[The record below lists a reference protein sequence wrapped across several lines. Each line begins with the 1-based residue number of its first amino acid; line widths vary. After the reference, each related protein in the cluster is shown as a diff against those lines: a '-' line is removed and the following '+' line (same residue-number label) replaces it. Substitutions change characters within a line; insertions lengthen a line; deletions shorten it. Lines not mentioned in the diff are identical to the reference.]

1 MTPAERKREIRKRN
15 LAIAAVLLA
24 LVALIFVV
32 TLVQLG
38 ANVANR
44 PF

>member
-1 MTPAERKREIRKRN
+1 MTPAERKRIMRNRN
-15 LAIAAVLLA
+15 LAIAIALLA

-38 ANVANR
+38 SNVANR